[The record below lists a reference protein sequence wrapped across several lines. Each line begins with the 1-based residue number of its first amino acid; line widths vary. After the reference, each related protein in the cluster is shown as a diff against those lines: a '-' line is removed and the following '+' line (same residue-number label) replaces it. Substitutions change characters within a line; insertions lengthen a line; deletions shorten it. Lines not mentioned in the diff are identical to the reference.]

1 MAVQT
6 KLVMTSLLAAAALT
20 AAVAV
25 TSAIG
30 QDKPA
35 SVEKLAAAADQAP
48 KIEYTKS
55 KSQDRARKEKKY
67 YYLTPGD
74 VELAKVVAP
83 PPRPGSP
90 QERRDIADVYVAQAN
105 RTESNLKKAIL
116 DDRLSHY
123 LYADVLGPK
132 FQIGNVPITNELLER
147 VTTDARLITDEMKAI
162 WDRPR
167 PFNANKGITPE
178 SGTPRTNVAYP
189 SGTTMFGHTSAVML
203 ANMVPEKAAEIYER
217 AAESSYYRVL
227 LGHHYPADTEASR
240 IAAALIASALF
251 KKPAFMAEFEKA
263 KAELRQVLGLSDKP
277 MLVSQQPAGSGI
289 TPGGVSAGGPVDKK

>member
-1 MAVQT
+1 M
-6 KLVMTSLLAAAALT
+6 
-20 AAVAV
+20 
-25 TSAIG
+25 
-30 QDKPA
+30 
-35 SVEKLAAAADQAP
+35 
-48 KIEYTKS
+48 
-55 KSQDRARKEKKY
+55 
-67 YYLTPGD
+67 
-74 VELAKVVAP
+74 AKVVAP

-105 RTESNLKKAIL
+105 RTESNLKKAVL

-217 AAESSYYRVL
+217 AAETSYYRVL
-227 LGHHYPADTEASR
+227 LGHHYPGRYRSQPDRGSTDRLGPVQEAGVHGR
-240 IAAALIASALF
+240 VR
-251 KKPAFMAEFEKA
+251 EA
-263 KAELRQVLGLSDKP
+263 KAELRQVLGLPEKP
-277 MLVSQQPAGSGI
+277 MLVSQQPAGSGMAA
-289 TPGGVSAGGPVDKK
+289 GGVSAGGPVEKK